1 MPNQPKDD
9 RKKPQPQ
16 RGKDSKPV
24 KMSGMSN
31 AAMEGQL
38 GNAAAQDVGN
48 TGSSGEG
55 QAHFTNPDYNRQ
67 RNPDAVE
74 GLEAQR
80 QRLHEGSAASKRDRT
95 NKHD

>member
-1 MPNQPKDD
+1 MADKRKQDQKKNDQPI
-9 RKKPQPQ
+9 
-16 RGKDSKPV
+16 RGDAKPV
-24 KMSGMSN
+24 KMGGMSN

-55 QAHFTNPDYNRQ
+55 EAQFTNPDYNIQ
-67 RNPDAVE
+67 HNPDKVE

-80 QRLHEGSAASKRDRT
+80 KRQYGSADREQNKRCG
-95 NKHD
+95 